1 LVAQLQFHE
10 QLVVTLALLLL
21 ELLLVQQVQVQ
32 LVQQVQV
39 LLVQPVLQL
48 FAEPL
53 ESVEHPCLPK
63 TIGVSKNLW
72 QQENLA
78 Y

>member
-10 QLVVTLALLLL
+10 QLVVTLELLLL
-21 ELLLVQQVQVQ
+21 ALQLVQVQ

>member
-1 LVAQLQFHE
+1 LDLPELVAQLQFHE
-10 QLVVTLALLLL
+10 QLVVTLALLLRV
-21 ELLLVQQVQVQ
+21 LLLVQQVQVQ
-32 LVQQVQV
+32 LVQ
-39 LLVQPVLQL
+39 LVLQL